1 MNVREQRNAYFGR
14 IFGYMSVVTAGRLT
28 AEDEFVGQVVTQLVD
43 LGRKKSYL
51 TELCSEALYK
61 IVADVSMDTLTGTVT
76 DFLRDKVGSTVVDP
90 IVLTAWLAME
100 ERGVDVSTMLPE
112 ALTNGKLADPQ
123 NFAELAG
130 EIFHQI
136 SLDFTLYFH
145 SGTLPVA
152 VLSQGEN
159 SDLPPSP
166 RGCSIPKKSSE
177 IDHF

>member
-145 SGTLPVA
+145 SGTLPDR
-152 VLSQGEN
+152 SSFPGGERR
-159 SDLPPSP
+159 SATVPS
-166 RGCSIPKKSSE
+166 RVQHPKKK
-177 IDHF
+177 